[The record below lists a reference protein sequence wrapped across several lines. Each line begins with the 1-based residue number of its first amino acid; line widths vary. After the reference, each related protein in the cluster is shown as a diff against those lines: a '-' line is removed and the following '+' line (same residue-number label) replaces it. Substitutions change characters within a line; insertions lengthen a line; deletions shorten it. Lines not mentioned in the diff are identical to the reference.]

1 MHRTAAVLIVGA
13 KAMANAKV
21 RTTRKTGNKFLS
33 WAYIEAANHMIRH
46 NKKAQQF
53 FQKKKAK
60 TNQIVALKA
69 LSCKIAKGCYHVMSK
84 GVSFDEE
91 KLFA

>member
-1 MHRTAAVLIVGA
+1 MSCLDPYFDPYFDPYLTPICF
-13 KAMANAKV
+13 KKN
-21 RTTRKTGNKFLS
+21 GNKFLI

-69 LSCKIAKGCYHVMSK
+69 LSCKIAKGCYHVLNK
-84 GVSFDEE
+84 GVPFDEE

>member
-1 MHRTAAVLIVGA
+1 
-13 KAMANAKV
+13 
-21 RTTRKTGNKFLS
+21 
-33 WAYIEAANHMIRH
+33 MIRSNQVKWLLANPFIGYRIIH
-46 NKKAQQF
+46 ILINLGEQF

-69 LSCKIAKGCYHVMSK
+69 LSCKIAKGCYHVLSK
-84 GVSFDEE
+84 GVPFDEE

>member
-1 MHRTAAVLIVGA
+1 MGSE
-13 KAMANAKV
+13 MC
-21 RTTRKTGNKFLS
+21 
-33 WAYIEAANHMIRH
+33 IRDS

-53 FQKKKAK
+53 FQRKKAK
-60 TNQIVALKA
+60 TNQVVALKA

-84 GVSFDEE
+84 GVAFDEE